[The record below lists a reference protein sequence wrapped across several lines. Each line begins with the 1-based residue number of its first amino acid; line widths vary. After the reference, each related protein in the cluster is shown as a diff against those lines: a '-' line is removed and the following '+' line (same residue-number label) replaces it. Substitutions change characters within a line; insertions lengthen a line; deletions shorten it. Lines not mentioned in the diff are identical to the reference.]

1 MASLFSLDFFSCF
14 AFLITVPQLDC
25 PYPHQFSEKIPFHI
39 LFSFSLCIFVY
50 STLHLRPLP
59 HRQVR
64 ALGSSCAAK
73 LPIFSS
79 EVLPALHPLSK
90 FLPGLLPYV
99 RLAPAARS
107 SVHAFAF
114 SWLRNRSGHQSWL
127 VCTIVQQHLPGR
139 CVLPPQALL
148 PGCGPDG
155 KSEGAARGPPAR
167 THQAAGERASGF
179 AAGARATLH
188 PRRGLGGGGVRG
200 GGGGRRGRAASAPG
214 CVRAPAT
221 LTPHALGPGGK
232 ARGRWCPCRWAWKP
246 LCSPCCALCISAS
259 WVLSPERVPPDSEA
273 SVPRW
278 RENKRG
284 FWNLR
289 FTSNQLITNL
299 FREKCLICYS
309 HTNNAGICIHCNT

>member
-188 PRRGLGGGGVRG
+188 PRRGLGGGGCQRG
-200 GGGGRRGRAASAPG
+200 WGREEGSGGLSPG
-214 CVRAPAT
+214 LRQGPSH
-221 LTPHALGPGGK
+221 PHAPRPGSWREGEGALVPLQVGMETALQPLLRALYFCLVGPQPREGT
-232 ARGRWCPCRWAWKP
+232 ARLRGFGAQVEGEQT
-246 LCSPCCALCISAS
+246 
-259 WVLSPERVPPDSEA
+259 WVLESPIYLQ
-273 SVPRW
+273 SV
-278 RENKRG
+278 NYQSVQGKMSD
-284 FWNLR
+284 LLQ
-289 FTSNQLITNL
+289 SY
-299 FREKCLICYS
+299 K
-309 HTNNAGICIHCNT
+309 